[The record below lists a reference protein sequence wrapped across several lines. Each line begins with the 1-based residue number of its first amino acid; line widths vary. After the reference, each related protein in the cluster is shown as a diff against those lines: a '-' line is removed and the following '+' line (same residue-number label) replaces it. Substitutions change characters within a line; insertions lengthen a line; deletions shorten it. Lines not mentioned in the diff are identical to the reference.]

1 MKSSLAHEY
10 ENFWEKNLRIIK
22 DECVMVVGALLNRVF
37 EGALTSTIVSD
48 FLWPVNI
55 VGAGIKICPC
65 LSVCL
70 SVRPFVTLYNI
81 EFV

>member
-37 EGALTSTIVSD
+37 EVALTSTIVSD
-48 FLWPVNI
+48 FLCPVTI
-55 VGAGIKICPC
+55 VGGGH
-65 LSVCL
+65 
-70 SVRPFVTLYNI
+70 
-81 EFV
+81 